1 MSRPAGRSRDTGT
14 AAAARDRDRR
24 MRLGLWVFA
33 WLVALE
39 LVEYAVG
46 VTLEHN
52 LIPLMVLTIPGSWPL
67 LRYNMRIDRL
77 RGERE
82 D

>member
-1 MSRPAGRSRDTGT
+1 MSLPAASSPSTGT
-14 AAAARDRDRR
+14 EAGARDRDRR
-24 MRLGLWVFA
+24 MRVGLWVFA

-39 LVEYAVG
+39 FVEYGVG
-46 VTLEHN
+46 VILESN
-52 LIPLMVLTIPGSWPL
+52 LIALMVLTIPGSWPL

-77 RGERE
+77 RMERE

>member
-1 MSRPAGRSRDTGT
+1 MSRPAGRSPNTGT
-14 AAAARDRDRR
+14 ATEARDRDRR

-39 LVEYAVG
+39 FVEYAVG

-77 RGERE
+77 RRERE